1 MSEFDLKYL
10 ITILISIDIL
20 LMAVCVFLILKI
32 RLIPKTE
39 VFERG
44 IKIFESMLGDA
55 DEVSGQ
61 FQEHIR
67 IKYSLIKNLS
77 VQLDN
82 RIDRLN
88 VLLNRAD
95 ILLSEGRSVPK
106 VNPPPGSILNRQN
119 EIVEL
124 AGKGCSVEEIAN
136 RLLIP
141 KGEIKLILDLNAATQ
156 GDRLKTEGEKHA

>member
-1 MSEFDLKYL
+1 MSAFDLKYL
-10 ITILISIDIL
+10 IVVLISIDIFL
-20 LMAVCVFLILKI
+20 IAICVFLILKI

-39 VFERG
+39 IFEHG
-44 IKIFESMLGDA
+44 IKLFESMLGDA

-61 FQEHIR
+61 FQEQIR
-67 IKYSLIKNLS
+67 IKNSLIKKLN
-77 VQLDN
+77 VQLDS
-82 RIDRLN
+82 RIDSLN

-95 ILLSEGRSVPK
+95 ILLSDDKAARQANLPV
-106 VNPPPGSILNRQN
+106 GSILHRQN

-141 KGEIKLILDLNAATQ
+141 KGEVKLILDLKENNDRTQ
-156 GDRLKTEGEKHA
+156 NSRGVS

>member
-1 MSEFDLKYL
+1 MSVFDLKYL
-10 ITILISIDIL
+10 IVVLISIDIIL
-20 LMAVCVFLILKI
+20 LAICVFLILKI

-44 IKIFESMLGDA
+44 IKLFESMLGDA

-61 FQEHIR
+61 LQEQIR
-67 IKYSLIKNLS
+67 IKYSVIKNLS
-77 VQLDN
+77 VQLDS

-95 ILLSEGRSVPK
+95 ILLSHEKAAPLA
-106 VNPPPGSILNRQN
+106 NPPAGSVLNRKK

-141 KGEIKLILDLNAATQ
+141 KGEVTLILNLNDKNNLTQ
-156 GDRLKTEGEKHA
+156 NSRGVS

>member
-1 MSEFDLKYL
+1 MSAFDLKYL
-10 ITILISIDIL
+10 IIVLIGIDIL

-44 IKIFESMLGDA
+44 IKLFESMLGDA

-61 FQEHIR
+61 FQEEIR
-67 IKYSLIKNLS
+67 IKYSLIKKLS
-77 VQLDN
+77 VELDS

-95 ILLSEGRSVPK
+95 ILLSDDRAVPQA
-106 VNPPPGSILNRQN
+106 NLPAGSILHRQN

-141 KGEIKLILDLNAATQ
+141 KGEVKLILDLNDKNNRTQ
-156 GDRLKTEGEKHA
+156 NSRGVS

>member
-1 MSEFDLKYL
+1 MPSFDLKYL
-10 ITILISIDIL
+10 IVVLITIDIL
-20 LMAVCVFLILKI
+20 LIAVCVFLILKI

-39 VFERG
+39 VFEHG
-44 IKIFESMLGDA
+44 IRLFESMLGDA

-61 FQEHIR
+61 FQEQIK
-67 IKYSLIKNLS
+67 IKYSLIKKLS
-77 VQLDN
+77 VQLDS

-95 ILLSEGRSVPK
+95 ILLSDDRAVRQD
-106 VNPPPGSILNRQN
+106 NLHDGSILHRQN

-141 KGEIKLILDLNAATQ
+141 KGEVKLILDLNDKNNRTQ
-156 GDRLKTEGEKHA
+156 NSRGVS